1 MQIKVIDQNDPIL
14 KEVVALGKKNAKTLG
29 MFPEGAFIDHAK
41 RKTIIVA
48 LDGET
53 LMGYILFRI
62 TQSKR
67 MISIAHLCID
77 SEQRNK
83 GIAKT
88 LINTVREKY
97 QQLFKG
103 ITLSCRKDY
112 IEASKFYEKYGFKAA
127 KEVRSRS
134 KEENYLVKWYYD
146 FGNDDLFSS
155 TLLSPSKTNA
165 LLDASILIKLRDVSE
180 GENIEVSAL
189 NADWLMDEVEYFY
202 APEMFNEINRDTDKQ
217 RAGETRKFL
226 GNYKEARFTPEER
239 DAVYEDLSSIF
250 TGTKDNDISDRKQ
263 LSECIASG
271 IDCFVTTDDE
281 LINGS
286 DKVYEKHSIRI
297 LHPTELILLID
308 QIKNKSDYNS
318 VRLAG
323 ANYESKNIG
332 ANDVNTL
339 SDVFICKEF
348 DEKKHEF
355 NSLITTIISDFK
367 NSFFKVVKDS
377 VGNYIGIVGGKIDG
391 ANLSISILR
400 TNKSKI
406 SAVLFYQLV
415 NDILSY
421 AVDNNI
427 TKVSID
433 EKYLN
438 EIQHEILD
446 NYGFEK
452 KDNTWLKLVIK
463 GQFLTDD
470 FLNQNTSINDIWDV
484 SSIKNK
490 LSVLKDEEKNLLKF
504 QLERKLSPLKFL
516 DIDIPTYVIPIRPY
530 WASQLFDYHQANQSL
545 FGSKPELAWHRENI
559 YYRNVKPVSE
569 KCPSRIL
576 WYISS
581 ETKSAT
587 GRHMGII
594 ACSYLD
600 EVNTGTA
607 KSLFQKFKNYGIYE
621 WKDIYDAAGKD
632 AFKEMKAIKF
642 SDTEVFKD
650 VITIKQIAEIFEQN
664 GKPKNTFT
672 SPVEVSKEIF
682 NQIYKIGKAL

>member
-41 RKTIIVA
+41 KKTIIAA
-48 LDGET
+48 LEGEV
-53 LMGYILFRI
+53 LIGYILFRI

-77 SEQRNK
+77 TEQRNK
-83 GIAKT
+83 GVAKT
-88 LINTVREKY
+88 LLNTVREKY
-97 QQLFKG
+97 QHLFKG
-103 ITLSCRKDY
+103 IKLSCRKDY
-112 IEASKFYEKYGFKAA
+112 IVASKFYEKYGFKAA
-127 KEVRSRS
+127 NEVRSRS

-155 TLLSPSKTNA
+155 TLLSSSKTNA
-165 LLDASILIKLRDVSE
+165 LLDASILIKLRDMTE
-180 GENIEVSAL
+180 GENIEVISL

-250 TGTKDNDISDRKQ
+250 TGTSDNDISDRKQ

-271 IDCFVTTDDE
+271 IDCFVTTDEE

-286 DKVYEKHSIRI
+286 DKVYEKHSTRV
-297 LHPTELILLID
+297 LHPKELILLID

-323 ANYESKNIG
+323 ANYEAKNIE

-355 NSLITTIISDFK
+355 KNLITTIISDLK
-367 NSFFKVVKDS
+367 KSHFKVVKDS
-377 VGNYIGIVGGKIDG
+377 AGSYIGIVGGKIDE
-391 ANLSISILR
+391 ANLSVSILR
-400 TNKSKI
+400 TYKSKI

-415 NDILSY
+415 NDILSF
-421 AVDNNI
+421 AVENNI

-433 EKYLN
+433 EKHLN

-452 KDNTWLKLVIK
+452 KDNAWLKLVIK
-463 GQFLTDD
+463 GQFLTEE
-470 FLNQNTSINDIWDV
+470 FLNENTSINDIWDV
-484 SSIKNK
+484 ASIKNK
-490 LSVLKDEEKNLLKF
+490 LSVLKDEEKNLFKF

-569 KCPSRIL
+569 KCPARIL

-581 ETKSAT
+581 ESKSAT

-600 EVNTGTA
+600 EVSTGTA

>member
-14 KEVVALGKKNAKTLG
+14 KEVIALGKKNARTLG

-41 RKTIIVA
+41 KKTIIVA
-48 LDGET
+48 LEGEV
-53 LMGYILFRI
+53 LIGYILFRI

-77 SEQRNK
+77 TDQRNK
-83 GIAKT
+83 GVAKT
-88 LINTVREKY
+88 LLNTVREKY
-97 QQLFKG
+97 QHLFKG

-112 IEASKFYEKYGFKAA
+112 LVASKFYENYGFKAA

-134 KEENYLVKWYYD
+134 KEENFLVKWYYD

-165 LLDASILIKLRDVSE
+165 LLDASILIKLRDLTE
-180 GENIEVSAL
+180 GESIEVSSL

-202 APEMFNEINRDTDKQ
+202 APEMFNEINRDPDKQ

-239 DAVYEDLSSIF
+239 DAVYQDLSLIF
-250 TGTKDNDISDRKQ
+250 IGTSANDISDRKQ

-323 ANYESKNIG
+323 ANYESKNIE
-332 ANDVNTL
+332 ANEVNTL

-355 NSLITTIISDFK
+355 NSRITTIVSDFK
-367 NSFFKVVKDS
+367 NSYFKVVKDS
-377 VGNYIGIVGGKIDG
+377 VGSYIGIVGGKIVG
-391 ANLSISILR
+391 SNLSISILR

-415 NDILSY
+415 NDILSF
-421 AVDNNI
+421 AVENNI
-427 TKVSID
+427 TKVIID
-433 EKYLN
+433 EKHLN

-463 GQFLTDD
+463 GQFVTAD
-470 FLNQNTSINDIWDV
+470 FLNQNASIKDIWDV
-484 SSIKNK
+484 ASIKNK
-490 LSVLKDEEKNLLKF
+490 LIALNEEEKNLLKF

-569 KCPSRIL
+569 KSPSRIL

-581 ETKSAT
+581 ETKIAT

-600 EVNTGTA
+600 EVSTGTA

-642 SDTEVFKD
+642 SDTEVFRE
-650 VITIKQIAEIFEQN
+650 VISIKQIAEVFGNN
-664 GKPKNTFT
+664 GRRKNTFT

-682 NQIYKIGKAL
+682 NQLYKIGKAL